1 MSTLFPKNPDSGDQY
16 AFGDRVWTFNGSAWD
31 LPAIISSV
39 ENGLT
44 LNSFTLGIDPT
55 AIVHVAGIS
64 ADGGATFDGDINLLD
79 NQLERPKFK
88 DYAETV
94 NVIGNVTSNTA
105 VDVSDGNV
113 QTVRVGGD
121 CEFSFTGEPTS
132 GSAGTITLLI
142 TNGGSNTTTWE
153 AAVKWPGNVAPSLT
167 SSGIDILSFITI
179 DGGTTIY
186 GFVGGINF
194 S

>member
-1 MSTLFPKNPDSGDQY
+1 MSNFPLNPDTNQHHTIDNI
-16 AFGDRVWTFNGSAWD
+16 RWKFNGTAWN
-31 LPAIISSV
+31 LVPEAVLSI
-39 ENGLT
+39 NGLT
-44 LNSFTLGIDPT
+44 GTID
-55 AIVHVAGIS
+55 
-64 ADGGATFDGDINLLD
+64 
-79 NQLERPKFK
+79 
-88 DYAETV
+88 
-94 NVIGNVTSNTA
+94 TSGLT
-105 VDVSDGNV
+105 
-113 QTVRVGGD
+113 
-121 CEFSFTGEPTS
+121 FSFTNEPAS

-142 TNGGSNTTTWE
+142 TNGGANTTTWE

>member
-1 MSTLFPKNPDSGDQY
+1 MITFPKNPDSGDQY

-44 LNSFTLGIDPT
+44 LNSFTLGICGP
-55 AIVHVAGIS
+55 INFH
-64 ADGGATFDGDINLLD
+64 FDEIT
-79 NQLERPKFK
+79 RPKFK
-88 DYAETV
+88 DYAETL
-94 NVIGNVTSNTA
+94 NAIGTITSNTA
-105 VDVSDGNV
+105 ISFATGNV
-113 QTVRVGGD
+113 QTVTGNGD

-142 TNGGSNTTTWE
+142 TNGGANTTTWE

-167 SSGIDILSFITI
+167 SSGIDILSFITV

>member
-1 MSTLFPKNPDSGDQY
+1 MSNFPLNPDTNQHHTIDNI
-16 AFGDRVWTFNGSAWD
+16 RWKFNGTAWN
-31 LPAIISSV
+31 LVPEAVLSI
-39 ENGLT
+39 NGLT
-44 LNSFTLGIDPT
+44 GAIDTSGISFDF
-55 AIVHVAGIS
+55 AGIS
-64 ADGGATFDGDINLLD
+64 ASGDITTNII
-79 NQLERPKFK
+79 QSTS
-88 DYAETV
+88 YTETV
-94 NVIGNVTSNTA
+94 NAIGTVTSNTA
-105 VDVSDGNV
+105 ISFANGNV
-113 QTVRVGGD
+113 QTVTGNGD
-121 CEFSFTGEPTS
+121 CEFSFTNEPAS

-142 TNGGSNTTTWE
+142 TNGGANTTTWE

>member
-1 MSTLFPKNPDSGDQY
+1 MSNFPLNPDTNQHHTIDNI
-16 AFGDRVWTFNGSAWD
+16 RWKFNGTAWN
-31 LPAIISSV
+31 LVPEAVLSI
-39 ENGLT
+39 NGLT
-44 LNSFTLGIDPT
+44 GAIDT
-55 AIVHVAGIS
+55 SGVTFDFAGIS
-64 ADGGATFDGDINLLD
+64 ASGDLNLAGTA
-79 NQLERPKFK
+79 NLENYTELV
-88 DYAETV
+88 YA
-94 NVIGNVTSNTA
+94 IGTITGNTA
-105 VDVSDGNV
+105 ISFANGNV
-113 QTVRVGGD
+113 QTVTGNGD
-121 CEFSFTGEPTS
+121 CEFSFTNEPAS

-142 TNGGSNTTTWE
+142 TNGGANTTTWE

>member
-1 MSTLFPKNPDSGDQY
+1 MSNFPLNPDTNQHHTIDNI
-16 AFGDRVWTFNGSAWD
+16 RWKFNGTAWN
-31 LPAIISSV
+31 LVPEAVLSI
-39 ENGLT
+39 NGLT
-44 LNSFTLGIDPT
+44 GTIDT
-55 AIVHVAGIS
+55 SGLTFNFAGVS
-64 ADGGATFDGDINLLD
+64 ASGDITTNTI
-79 NQLERPKFK
+79 QSTS
-88 DYAETV
+88 YTETV
-94 NVIGNVTSNTA
+94 NAIGTVTSNTA
-105 VDVSDGNV
+105 ISFANGNV
-113 QTVRVGGD
+113 QTVTGNGD
-121 CEFSFTGEPTS
+121 CEFSFTNEPAS

-142 TNGGSNTTTWE
+142 TNGGANTTTWE